1 MRPTTRPMTT
11 ALFMLR
17 CCQLGLSVSD
27 LDELT
32 IGIITD
38 MAVERSNDDVKWN
51 DQATQEDFD
60 RF

>member
-1 MRPTTRPMTT
+1 MTT